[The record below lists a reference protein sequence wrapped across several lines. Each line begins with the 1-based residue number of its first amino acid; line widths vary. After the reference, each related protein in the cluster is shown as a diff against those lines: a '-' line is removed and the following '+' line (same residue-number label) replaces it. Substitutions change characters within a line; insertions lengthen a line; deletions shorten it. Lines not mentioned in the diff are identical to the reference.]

1 MITVIAQ
8 SARIARTIS
17 YALGADFEYNGY
29 YANEKYFIT
38 WTYGHMVELSAPG
51 MGRDF
56 WLSNQSFPIL
66 PESFPLTHAPSQHAS
81 GRYMPD
87 PQLAVIKHLLEKSR
101 KVILATDPT
110 ERGDLMAGYLL
121 RFLNYEGKVV
131 RVALNDLMHETIKNA
146 ITYPSDNISGFAD
159 NLRQLELYD
168 RMDWL
173 TNLNI
178 NRAIAFSVGRN
189 TYPVSRTSLPILH
202 LVAER
207 EKAIK
212 EFSPKKSVIPTI
224 TVRDSDGGVF
234 SFRCSDE
241 WDDIP
246 EDFNEAVKAG
256 APVEVVSIET
266 EQVDTKSPKLLN
278 IEELQK
284 MAALHFGMD
293 PLETYLIARGL
304 YEKKRISF
312 PGSSRAGLIRRDFD
326 DFKKDVYPAM
336 CNAKCFKSLMGDNYS
351 PYYTTSAK
359 SLYNRPHGIVLTA
372 FPFVGLS
379 DDERK
384 IIYLVG
390 RGMLATFQRSFR
402 RNVTKVTLACGGY
415 TFIAKYVK
423 VVRTGWVRLF
433 DDTIKSSR
441 AVPNVEIGQSLTVES
456 VGEIGRTTKQPVPM
470 VDFTLLKTA
479 LSLHEPDC
487 RENVVKDIRYLRS
500 HGYLHRN
507 LAGEYSLTEKGQSLA
522 YVTRDMKI
530 ASADDI
536 KFWDSAVYQAATDQL
551 PESVFNDI
559 LHKYVTDV
567 TNELLASHKLS
578 KPMGVEEVCPKC
590 GHGKMRIF
598 GKIAK
603 CNNPECGHYIHR
615 QIQGVTLS
623 SREIHNLLSIGST
636 STIRG
641 FIGADGK
648 PFAGKVT
655 LDDNHSPIVI
665 QVSK

>member
-66 PESFPLTHAPSQHAS
+66 PESFPLTHAPSQHAP

-87 PQLAVIKHLLEKSR
+87 PQLAVIKHLLEKSK
-101 KVILATDPT
+101 KVVLATDPT
-110 ERGDLMAGYLL
+110 DRGDLMAGYLI
-121 RFLNYEGKVV
+121 RFLGFEGKVI
-131 RVALNDLMHETIKNA
+131 RIALNDLMHETIKNA
-146 ITYPSDNISGFAD
+146 ITYPSDNSFRFAD
-159 NLRQLELYD
+159 NLNELEVYD

-173 TNLNI
+173 INLNI

-207 EKAIK
+207 EKEIR
-212 EFSPKKSVIPTI
+212 EFSPQKTIIPTI
-224 TVRDSDGGVF
+224 TVRDAEGEVF
-234 SFRCSDE
+234 SFRGTKE
-241 WDDIP
+241 WDAIP
-246 EDFNEAVKAG
+246 EEFKEAVKAG
-256 APVEVVSIET
+256 ASVEVVNIET
-266 EQVDTKSPKLLN
+266 EEVDTKSPKLLN

-284 MAALHFGMD
+284 IAALHFGMD
-293 PLETYLIARGL
+293 PLETYRIARSL

-312 PGSSRAGLIRRDFD
+312 PGSSREGLIRRDFD
-326 DFKKDVYPAM
+326 DFKKDIYPAM
-336 CNAKCFKSLMGDNYS
+336 RNAECFKNLMGDNYT
-351 PYYTTSAK
+351 PYYTPSAK
-359 SLYNRPHGIVLTA
+359 SLYNRPHGIALTA
-372 FPFVGLS
+372 FPLVGLS

-402 RNVTKVTLACGGY
+402 RMVTKVTLACGGY
-415 TFIAKYVK
+415 QFVAKYRK

-441 AVPNVEIGQSLTVES
+441 AVPNVKVGQTLTVES
-456 VGEIGRTTKQPVPM
+456 VGEIGRTTKQPKPM
-470 VDFTLLKTA
+470 DDYTLLKTSF
-479 LSLHEPDC
+479 SLHASGCE
-487 RENVVKDIRYLRS
+487 EGVVKDIRFLRTK
-500 HGYLHRN
+500 GYLHRN
-507 LAGEYSLTEKGQSLA
+507 LAGEYSLTEKGKALA
-522 YVTRDMKI
+522 YVTRGMRITFPEDLE
-530 ASADDI
+530 
-536 KFWDSAVYQAATDQL
+536 FWEEAVYQTVSDQL
-551 PESVFNDI
+551 SKQVFDGL
-559 LHKYVTDV
+559 LHRYVTKV

-578 KPMGVEEVCPKC
+578 KPLGVEEVCPKC

-603 CNNPECGHYIHR
+603 CSDPECGHYIHR

-623 SREIHNLLSIGST
+623 SREIHNLLSSGST

-655 LDDNHSPIVI
+655 LDDNHSPVVI
-665 QVSK
+665 RVSK